1 MNLTDGKITIKDK
14 DNKDIVCD
22 VLFTFDS
29 DKTNKSYIV
38 FTDNT
43 KDEEGNLLVYANTY
57 NKDNSGELGLI
68 ETEEEWNI
76 VEQILDSINKKEE
89 SDEN

>member
-14 DNKDIVCD
+14 DNNDIVCD

-38 FTDNT
+38 FTDNK
-43 KDEEGNLLVYANTY
+43 KDEDGNLLVYANTY
-57 NKDNSGELGLI
+57 NKDNNGELGLI

-76 VEQILDSINKKEE
+76 IEQILDSINKKEE
-89 SDEN
+89 KHED

>member
-14 DNKDIVCD
+14 DNKDIDCD

-29 DKTNKSYIV
+29 DKTNKNYIV
-38 FTDNT
+38 YTDNT
-43 KDEEGNLLVYANTY
+43 KDEEGNLKVYANTY

>member
-14 DNKDIVCD
+14 DNKDIDCD

-43 KDEEGNLLVYANTY
+43 KDEEGNLKVYANTY

>member
-89 SDEN
+89 SNEN

>member
-43 KDEEGNLLVYANTY
+43 KDEDGNLLVYANTY